1 MRFWKVKEG
10 EYINMVFS
18 LPGVGFIGGRGCVSE
33 LVTVSAGWRQG
44 RNCGNVR
51 DKDKGEMM

>member
-1 MRFWKVKEG
+1 
-10 EYINMVFS
+10 MVFS